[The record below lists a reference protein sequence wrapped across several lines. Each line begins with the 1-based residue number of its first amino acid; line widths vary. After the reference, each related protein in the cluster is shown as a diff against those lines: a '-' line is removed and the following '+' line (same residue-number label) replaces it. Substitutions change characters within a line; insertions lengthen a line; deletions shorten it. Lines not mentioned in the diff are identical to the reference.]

1 MMKKLSQTKQ
11 FRKDVKR
18 MRRRGKDVEK
28 LGAVVSRLARS
39 EALCPEHR
47 DHALAGDWKNCRDCH
62 IESDWILI
70 YSVDDRSLRLERT
83 GSHADLFE

>member
-18 MRRRGKDVEK
+18 MHRRGKDVEK
-28 LGAVVSRLARS
+28 LGAVVRRLAKD
-39 EALCPEHR
+39 ETLGPKHR

>member
-1 MMKKLSQTKQ
+1 MTKKLFQTKQ
-11 FRKDVKR
+11 FGKDVKR
-18 MRRRGKDVEK
+18 VRRRGKDVEK
-28 LGAVVSRLARS
+28 LGAVVRRLAKS
-39 EALCPEHR
+39 ETLEPKHL

-70 YSVDDRSLRLERT
+70 YSADDRALRLERP

>member
-28 LGAVVSRLARS
+28 LGAVVRRLAKD
-39 EALCPEHR
+39 ETLGPKHR

-62 IESDWILI
+62 IGSDWILI